1 MSLLKRARVDED
13 EEEEGTMSMAVTST
27 TGVMGK
33 GELVQSVKRTSG
45 LASPI
50 VSLAGGHTVSR
61 GLAQGA
67 SHGQWMTDAT
77 VQGEILACRF
87 DPSGRRIAACSTDRC
102 ICEPTDAAT
111 SYKADGCAPH

>member
-61 GLAQGA
+61 GLA
-67 SHGQWMTDAT
+67 
-77 VQGEILACRF
+77 
-87 DPSGRRIAACSTDRC
+87 
-102 ICEPTDAAT
+102 
-111 SYKADGCAPH
+111 

>member
-13 EEEEGTMSMAVTST
+13 EDEEGTMSMAVTST

-50 VSLAGGHTVSR
+50 VSLAGGHTVS
-61 GLAQGA
+61 
-67 SHGQWMTDAT
+67 
-77 VQGEILACRF
+77 
-87 DPSGRRIAACSTDRC
+87 P
-102 ICEPTDAAT
+102 
-111 SYKADGCAPH
+111 